1 MVLHRGSMRALLVG
15 LVAMTG
21 CALAEGPD
29 RPPTPTPL
37 DRAWGDSMRRGD
49 VVVLMPGTGV
59 VDYVPAALE
68 AMGSP
73 HPRVNVRDV
82 EPVRVYSSV
91 FEQAIASA
99 ERAGFTHED
108 IEGGAL
114 TFLVWG
120 AGFTN
125 VTGFDYVS
133 FDGVTLRVDVLGG
146 TNSCAVGGIVDNYV
160 NYSATSADVDAR
172 DLYTR
177 LHGWLRDHS
186 TDTARNVTLLGHSWG
201 GAVAEYLT
209 MELDTI
215 DSELG
220 PLYGGARIPFTV
232 ATGVPKF
239 VLGYAFLGPR
249 VLDYD
254 GPGGA
259 RLLFEIDRPDDPVH
273 ALTFDGNF
281 SGHHYPIVVGDEFLG
296 FYGITTDELACDGV
310 AGACN

>member
-1 MVLHRGSMRALLVG
+1 
-15 LVAMTG
+15 
-21 CALAEGPD
+21 
-29 RPPTPTPL
+29 
-37 DRAWGDSMRRGD
+37 MRRGD
-49 VVVLMPGTGV
+49 VVVLIPGTGV
-59 VDYVPAALE
+59 SDYVPAALE
-68 AMGSP
+68 PMGEA

-82 EPVRVYSSV
+82 ELVRVYSTV

-99 ERAGFTHED
+99 ERAGLTHAD

-133 FDGVTLRVDVLGG
+133 YGGVTLRVEVLGG
-146 TNSCAVGGIVDNYV
+146 KNSCAVGGIVDNYV
-160 NYSATSADVDAR
+160 NYSSTSADADAR

-177 LHGWLRDHS
+177 LHAWLREHD
-186 TDTARNVTLLGHSWG
+186 TNTARNVTLLGHSWG

-209 MELDTI
+209 MELDAITE
-215 DSELG
+215 ELG

-232 ATGVPKF
+232 ATGVPKM

-249 VLDYD
+249 FLDYD
-254 GPGGA
+254 GAGGK
-259 RLLFEIDRPDDPVH
+259 RLLAEFDRPDDPVH

-281 SGHHYPIVVGDEFLG
+281 HGHHYPIVVGDEFLG
-296 FYGITTDELACDGV
+296 FYGITTDELACDGI
-310 AGACN
+310 AGACE